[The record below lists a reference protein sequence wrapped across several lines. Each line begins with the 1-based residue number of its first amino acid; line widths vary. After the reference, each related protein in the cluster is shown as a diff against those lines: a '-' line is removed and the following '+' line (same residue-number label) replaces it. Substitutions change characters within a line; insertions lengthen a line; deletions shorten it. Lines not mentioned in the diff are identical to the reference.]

1 MASAPVRY
9 TLEKAL
15 NGDYGDDVKAAAEEI
30 KDLSEE
36 HLERLAD
43 GQFKGTP
50 LCHGCADKLAGIQYA
65 TDLNCTITRMG
76 QGGKAA
82 WRSCMLDDE
91 PYRAEELS
99 TPLDLT
105 ERNIIV
111 PQLAKQLLPPPPIP
125 YLAALAAYAVPP
137 DADTSR
143 LGPFDSLKATERAER
158 VAAKHK
164 KTPQLRGKTA
174 ERVGRIAA
182 RRDRTPYS
190 RSETARKKGGRR
202 RTYRKKRSK
211 RKRTRRTRTNRRR
224 LRS

>member
-15 NGDYGDDVKAAAEEI
+15 NGDYGDDVKEAAKEI

-143 LGPFDSLKATERAER
+143 LGPFDSLKATER
-158 VAAKHK
+158 VAARRDR
-164 KTPQLRGKTA
+164 TPQLRGKTA
-174 ERVGRIAA
+174 ERVGRVAT

-190 RSETARKKGGRR
+190 RRKPAGKQGGRR